1 MTTII
6 LLALAGTVIAAVV
19 GTFWYSPMTPMGKLH
34 MRYLG
39 FDQLSPEE
47 QAQKIATAKPHMPKL
62 YGVQMALS
70 FLTAFFVV
78 FVVTMSV
85 QNGVPLAM
93 AIGFPVMAWLCF
105 TVPTVGSAILW
116 SNCDRSI
123 AWKKFLSDT
132 LAQLLTILLIALMAS
147 LFI

>member
-6 LLALAGTVIAAVV
+6 LLALAGTVIAIVV

-39 FDQLSPEE
+39 FDQLSPEA
-47 QAQKIATAKPHMPKL
+47 QAQKIAEAKPHMPKL
-62 YGVQMALS
+62 YGAQMALS

-85 QNGVPLAM
+85 QNGVPPMM
-93 AIGFPVMAWLCF
+93 AIAFPLMAWLCF
-105 TVPTVGSAILW
+105 TVPAVGGAILW

-123 AWKKFLSDT
+123 AWKKFTSDV
-132 LAQLLTILLIALMAS
+132 LAS
-147 LFI
+147 LVTIVLVAFMAILFV